1 MNFLG
6 RSALLFDLPFV
17 SFLVSFALTLCL
29 SICQAHTHTP
39 KHWQCQPAVCV
50 HTLFLFSFPFSP
62 TLRRSLREDRRPDL
76 DTIFIFIFM
85 CLHPNPRYRCFFLFH
100 PLRAISFQV
109 LFKAWEPRNPHQTS
123 SSSYWHKHLASIS
136 GDLLTQHA
144 SSCHICRLIFEDRSK
159 AFDLFTALSL
169 INGSKNASRISSTCW
184 AQIEEKLKWNES
196 NCWISEIKGDTY
208 YW

>member
-1 MNFLG
+1 M
-6 RSALLFDLPFV
+6 S
-17 SFLVSFALTLCL
+17 
-29 SICQAHTHTP
+29 
-39 KHWQCQPAVCV
+39 V

-159 AFDLFTALSL
+159 DCDLFTALSL

-184 AQIEEKLKWNES
+184 AQIEEKFKWNQS
-196 NCWISEIKGDTY
+196 NCWISEIKGDIY